1 MTRVALQSAAVLEAP
16 HERGVAARWARAT
29 WHFIRKKPMGA
40 FGLFICVAFVLI
52 ALLAPVIATH
62 PYDSGILRDKLQS
75 PSSDHFF
82 GTDSNGRDLFSRV
95 VYGTRISVAVGF
107 GSIAISLTL
116 GTLFGGLSG
125 YLGGKVDMLLQR
137 VVDIWIAF
145 PPLLLTITVVAIL
158 GPSLRN
164 VILVIGINNAGFYT
178 RVVRSAVIAIKE
190 LPYIESARVL
200 GASGLRIFVRHIL
213 PNAVPVFIVL
223 ATVQIGFAILTEATV
238 SFLGYGIPPPTPSWG
253 QLLSGQG
260 SQYLEQAPWLAI
272 FPGLAIAIVVFG
284 FNMLGDAL
292 RDVLDPRLRG
302 ST

>member
-1 MTRVALQSAAVLEAP
+1 MTVTTTAAEFETIVQP
-16 HERGVAARWARAT
+16 RAAYRWARALLR
-29 WHFIRKKPMGA
+29 FVRRKPMGA
-40 FGLFICVAFVLI
+40 IGLIIAVVFVAVAAF
-52 ALLAPVIATH
+52 APLIATH
-62 PYDSGILRDKLQS
+62 EYDKQALRDRLKG
-75 PSSDHFF
+75 PSATHYF
-82 GTDSNGRDLFSRV
+82 GTDANGRDVYSRV
-95 VYGTRISVAVGF
+95 VYGARVSVAVGF
-107 GSIAISLTL
+107 GSIIISLLL
-116 GTLFGGLSG
+116 GTIFGGVSG
-125 YLGGKVDMLLQR
+125 YLGGKVDILAQR

-145 PPLLLTITVVAIL
+145 PSLLVVITIVAIL

-164 VILVIGINNAGFYT
+164 VVIVIGINNAGFYT

-190 LPYIESARVL
+190 LPYVEAARVL
-200 GASGLRIFVRHIL
+200 GATGTRVFLHHIL

-238 SFLGYGIPPPTPSWG
+238 SFLGYGVPPPEPSWG

-260 SQYLEQAPWLAI
+260 AQFLDKAPWLAI
-272 FPGLAIAIVVFG
+272 FPGAAIALVVFG